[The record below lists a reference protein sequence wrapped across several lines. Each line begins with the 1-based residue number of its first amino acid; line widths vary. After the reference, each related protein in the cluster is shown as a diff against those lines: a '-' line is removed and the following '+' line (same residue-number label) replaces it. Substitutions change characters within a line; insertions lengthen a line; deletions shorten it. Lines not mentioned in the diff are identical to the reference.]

1 MIGVREYMMTDYFDV
16 SRIIKEAFD
25 VEKVNVNPD
34 NNYKEL
40 VGVVD
45 DKVVGYL
52 VLTRVLDLVK
62 GRPYYLVDYVCVDS
76 AYRNLGIGY
85 MMMDKVLEIAS
96 NDKALYI
103 ELTSRKERVA
113 AHHLYEKCGYEKRD
127 SVIFRRVLEW

>member
-113 AHHLYEKCGYEKRD
+113 AHHLYEKCGYETRE
-127 SVIFRRVLEW
+127 SVIFRRVLE

>member
-40 VGVVD
+40 VGVVG

-127 SVIFRRVLEW
+127 SVIFRRVLE

>member
-40 VGVVD
+40 VGIVD

-85 MMMDKVLEIAS
+85 MMMDEVLEIAS

-127 SVIFRRVLEW
+127 SVIFRRVLE